1 MSARTAA
8 LCCLPVLMLAAE
20 GSSQAPSPPP
30 SVDIDHVILAIDRLE
45 AGIEEFARLTGVTPA
60 RGGEHPGRGTQ
71 NALVGLGA
79 GRYLEILA
87 PLPSAAKPMAIPF
100 TRLTPAGW
108 ALQTTDVPAVAA
120 RLKGAGLDVQEPTPG
135 SRRRPDGSML
145 EWQTTGAR
153 GAGLDLAPF
162 FIQWGAGTAHP
173 ASTSPGGC
181 RLESLELV
189 EPDPAP
195 LQRLLDAAGYKASV
209 RPGERSMRLALE
221 CPKGRV
227 SFRL

>member
-1 MSARTAA
+1 MF
-8 LCCLPVLMLAAE
+8 CVPVFMLAAE
-20 GSSQAPSPPP
+20 GASQAPPAAP
-30 SVDIDHVILAIDRLE
+30 STDIDHVILAIDRLE
-45 AGIEEFARLTGVTPA
+45 AGIEEFTRLTGVTPA

-71 NALVGLGA
+71 NALVALGA

-87 PLPSAAKPMAIPF
+87 PLPSAAKPAEITF

-108 ALQTTDVPAVAA
+108 ALQTSDVPAIAA
-120 RLKGAGLDVQEPTPG
+120 RLKAAGFNAQAPTPG
-135 SRRRPDGSML
+135 SRRRPDGSLL
-145 EWQTTGAR
+145 EWQTTGAG

-173 ASTSPGGC
+173 SSTSPGGC

-189 EPDPAP
+189 EADPAP
-195 LQRLLDAAGYKASV
+195 LQRLLDAVGYKARV
-209 RPGERSMRLALE
+209 RAGERSMRLELQ

-227 SFRL
+227 TFTL